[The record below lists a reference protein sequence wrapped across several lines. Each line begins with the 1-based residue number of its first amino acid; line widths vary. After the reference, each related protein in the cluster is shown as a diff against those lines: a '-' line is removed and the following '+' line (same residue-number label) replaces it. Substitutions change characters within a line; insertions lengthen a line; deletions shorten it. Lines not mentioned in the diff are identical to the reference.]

1 MCTDEGKFFG
11 TLLDD
16 SVNSELYEL
25 NVISEKII
33 GCAFKVGNTLGCGFL
48 EKVYENALAF
58 ELKKIGV
65 IIAQQSKIS
74 VMYEGVEMGNY
85 EADLVVE
92 GRVLVELKA
101 VRDLNQ
107 NSPCTMLKLPQS
119 HRFTSMPSHQFWE
132 SSC

>member
-101 VRDLNQ
+101 IRDLNQ
-107 NSPCTMLKLPQS
+107 I
-119 HRFTSMPSHQFWE
+119 HRAQ
-132 SSC
+132 C